1 MSVETPVRAPVDA
14 GEAQELAIE
23 GMTCASCVRR
33 VERALGKVDG
43 VEGVSVNLATERAA
57 VRGDVGAAP
66 LLAAVERAGYHARAL
81 EGNDLATD
89 ESAERER
96 RDLRRRLVEIAAGA
110 ILTIPLVILGTFFMD
125 RFPLENWLMLALAL
139 PVWAYIGRRFHLAAL
154 GALRHGAATMDT
166 LVSMGSTVAFLYSA
180 VVTVTGAMAPTY
192 FDTAAAII
200 TLIAVGKYLE
210 VRARGQASEAIKRL
224 AGLSAADARVLYDGQ
239 EIEVPVGRVV
249 PGDVLIVRAG
259 DKVPVDGIVLS
270 GEAGVDES
278 MLTGESVPVQRGPGD
293 EVMGATLVT
302 NGVLTVRATQVGRD
316 TALARIIR
324 LVDDAQSAK
333 APAQRLADRISQYFV
348 PAVLLLALVTFIG
361 WLATGHSPQTAMIAA
376 VAVLVVACPC
386 ALGLATPAA
395 VMVGGG
401 RGARAGVLIRGGES
415 LERVRSV
422 DEVVLDKTGTIT
434 TGTPAVTDVVGIGSY
449 AGPDGVDSLLRLA
462 APVENASEHPL
473 GRAVVRHAAERGIG
487 VSAPLE
493 QFATISGGGVSA
505 VVEGRSVLI
514 GSPPLTAERGVAP
527 DALAG
532 TVQGFEAQ
540 GKTAIV
546 VSVDGLP
553 AGIIAIADTVR
564 PDAAEAVSALH
575 RLGLRVTMLTG
586 DAWAVATAVADQVGI
601 DTVIAGV
608 RPEGKVAAVK
618 QLQAEGHVVAMVG
631 DGINDAPALAQA
643 DAGIAMGTGTEVAM
657 ETAAITLVRGDLSDV
672 AFAIRLS
679 HATIRIIH
687 QNLFWAFF
695 YNVVLIPLAVFG
707 RISPILAAAAMA
719 LSSVTVVSN
728 ALRLRAERKL

>member
-1 MSVETPVRAPVDA
+1 MSIETAVLTTTEAAD
-14 GEAQELAIE
+14 AQELAIE

-33 VERALGKVDG
+33 VERALGKVEG

-57 VRGDVGAAP
+57 VRGPVPVAP
-66 LLAAVERAGYHARAL
+66 LLAAVERAGYRARVL
-81 EGNDLATD
+81 DEEGVSGGEAT
-89 ESAERER
+89 AEAR
-96 RDLRRRLVEIAAGA
+96 RDLRRREAEIVAGA
-110 ILTIPLVILGTFFMD
+110 VLTVPLVVLGTFFMD

-154 GALRHGAATMDT
+154 RALRHGAATMDT

-180 VVTVTGAMAPTY
+180 AITVTGAMAPTY
-192 FDTAAAII
+192 FDTAAAIV

-224 AGLSAADARVLYDGQ
+224 AGLSATDARVLYDGQ
-239 EIEVPVGRVV
+239 ELRVPVSRIVR
-249 PGDVLIVRAG
+249 GDVVIVRAG
-259 DKVPVDGIVLS
+259 DKVPVDGTVLS

-278 MLTGESVPVQRGPGD
+278 MLTGESVPVRRTAGD
-293 EVMGATLVT
+293 EVMGATVVT
-302 NGVLTVRATQVGRD
+302 DGVLTVRATRVGRD

-324 LVDDAQSAK
+324 LVDEAQSAK

-348 PAVLLLALVTFIG
+348 PTVLVLALATFIG
-361 WLATGHSPQTAMIAA
+361 WVATDHSTQTAMIAA

-395 VMVGGG
+395 IMVGAG

-415 LERVRSV
+415 LERIRSV

-434 TGTPAVTDVVGIGSY
+434 TGTPAVTDIIGVGPF
-449 AGPDGVDSLLRLA
+449 AGRNGVSALLRLA

-473 GRAVVRHAAERGIG
+473 ARAVVRHAAQQAIAAPSPVER
-487 VSAPLE
+487 
-493 QFATISGGGVSA
+493 FTTIAGGGVEA
-505 VVEGRSVLI
+505 AVEGHTVLI
-514 GSPPLTAERGVAP
+514 GSPSLTVERGVSL
-527 DALAG
+527 DAVSDA
-532 TVQGFEAQ
+532 VRSFEAE
-540 GKTAIV
+540 GKTAVV
-546 VSVDGLP
+546 VSVDGAA
-553 AGIIAIADTVR
+553 AGCIAVADTVR
-564 PDAAEAVSALH
+564 PDALQAIAALH

-586 DAWAVATAVADQVGI
+586 DARAVAESVAAQAGI
-601 DTVIAGV
+601 DRVIASV
-608 RPEGKVAAVK
+608 RPEGKAAEVRR
-618 QLQAEGHVVAMVG
+618 LQDEGHVVAMVG

-643 DAGIAMGTGTEVAM
+643 DAGIAMGTGTDVAM
-657 ETAAITLVRGDLSDV
+657 DTAAITLVKGDLSDV

-679 HATIRIIH
+679 RATMRIIH

-695 YNVVLIPLAVFG
+695 YNVVLIPLAIFG

-728 ALRLRAERKL
+728 ALRLRAE